1 MTKDRTSGPP
11 ELSPSPFAAEEAV
24 EAAFTRSPHYDDVA
38 RLLGTL
44 NLYLPT
50 YEARLGADTYRLVR
64 GNLQVLTD
72 CFYGEA
78 LVPEA
83 LEVIY
88 EHLLTLTRMLA
99 FRSN

>member
-1 MTKDRTSGPP
+1 MQKDAPDPLPP
-11 ELSPSPFAAEEAV
+11 ARLSAA
-24 EAAFTRSPHYDDVA
+24 EAAFTRSPDYDDVA

-64 GNLQVLTD
+64 SNLQVLTN

-88 EHLLTLTRMLA
+88 EHLLTLARMLA
-99 FRSN
+99 FRTN

>member
-1 MTKDRTSGPP
+1 MRKDPTSDACEPDR
-11 ELSPSPFAAEEAV
+11 LSAA
-24 EAAFTRSPHYDDVA
+24 EAAFTRSPYHDDVA

-44 NLYLPT
+44 NLYLPSC
-50 YEARLGADTYRLVR
+50 EARLGADTYRLVR

-72 CFYGEA
+72 CFYGEP

-99 FRSN
+99 FRTN